1 MRTTLNL
8 DPDVLNAARH
18 LAGRQRRSLGEVV
31 SDLARK
37 GLRGGTDTAA
47 SPRRNGFPLFPTSD
61 DAAVITPEDIKRD
74 EDEG

>member
-37 GLRGGTDTAA
+37 GLRGVTDRVA
-47 SPRRNGFPLFPTSD
+47 PPNRNGFPLFPTSD
-61 DAAVITPEDIKRD
+61 DAVIVTPEDIKRD